1 MSTSCEV
8 KFERLVSNGSNY
20 SSQSAYVLNVLRTWG
35 RSFERVVV
43 ASILPK
49 DFDGVDESNLS
60 NEEKECVHHNRLVI
74 DFLSKM

>member
-1 MSTSCEV
+1 
-8 KFERLVSNGSNY
+8 
-20 SSQSAYVLNVLRTWG
+20 
-35 RSFERVVV
+35 VV

-74 DFLSKM
+74 DLLSKM

>member
-1 MSTSCEV
+1 MMSTSCEV
-8 KFERLVSNGSNY
+8 KFERLVSKGSNY
-20 SSQSAYVLNVLRTWG
+20 SSWSAHVLNVLRTCG
-35 RSFERVVV
+35 PFERVVV

-74 DFLSKM
+74 DLLSKM